1 MALVEFTPNL
11 HRHIKCQSMTID
23 GNTIKQVLGTVCEE
37 NTSLRSYLLD
47 DQGQLRKHV
56 TVFIDNVR
64 IKDRSDLS
72 DVVSASSAVY
82 IAQALSGG

>member
-1 MALVEFTPNL
+1 
-11 HRHIKCQSMTID
+11 MTVPGD
-23 GNTIKQVLGTVCEE
+23 TIIQVLYTVCEE
-37 NTSLRSYLLD
+37 NTRLRSYLLD

-64 IKDRSDLS
+64 IQDRANLS
-72 DVVSASSAVY
+72 DTVYASSAVY

>member
-1 MALVEFTPNL
+1 
-11 HRHIKCQSMTID
+11 
-23 GNTIKQVLGTVCEE
+23 
-37 NTSLRSYLLD
+37 LD

-64 IKDRSDLS
+64 IQDRSNLS
-72 DVVSASSAVY
+72 DTVSASSAVY

>member
-11 HRHIKCQSMTID
+11 YRHVKCQSMTVPGD
-23 GNTIKQVLGTVCEE
+23 TIKQVLYTVCEE
-37 NTSLRSYLLD
+37 NTRLRSYLLD

-64 IKDRSDLS
+64 IQDRSNLS
-72 DVVSASSAVY
+72 DAVSASSAVY

>member
-11 HRHIKCQSMTID
+11 YRHVKCQSMTVPGD
-23 GNTIKQVLGTVCEE
+23 TIIQVLYTVCEE
-37 NTSLRSYLLD
+37 NTRLRSYLLD

-56 TVFIDNVR
+56 TVFIDNVQ
-64 IKDRSDLS
+64 IQDRSNLS
-72 DVVSASSAVY
+72 DTVSASSAVY